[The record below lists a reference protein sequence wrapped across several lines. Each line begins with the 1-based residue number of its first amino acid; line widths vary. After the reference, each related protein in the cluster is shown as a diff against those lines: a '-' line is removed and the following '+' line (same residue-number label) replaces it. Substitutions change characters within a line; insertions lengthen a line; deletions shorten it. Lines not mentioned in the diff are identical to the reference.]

1 VKLSKKLEDAINEQ
15 INKELYSGYLYLSM
29 SAYCEAENLP
39 GSAKWMRAQAQEEV
53 DHAMR
58 FFDYVNA
65 RGGRVVLKAIEM
77 PAPVWKSPLE
87 MFEQVLDHERKVTGL
102 INRLYELALAE
113 KDYAAQMELQW
124 FITEQVEEEESAMDM
139 VQKFKMAGEH
149 PAGLYQLDK
158 ELATRAYTAPT
169 PLAAL
174 DAGA

>member
-39 GSAKWMRAQAQEEV
+39 GFAKWMRAQAQEEV

-65 RGGRVVLKAIEM
+65 RGGRIVLKAIEM

-102 INRLYELALAE
+102 INRFYELALAE

-124 FITEQVEEEESAMDM
+124 FITEQVEEE
-139 VQKFKMAGEH
+139 QNAGQVVEQLKRVEEH
-149 PAGLYQLDK
+149 PMGLLMLDRQLG
-158 ELATRAYTAPT
+158 ERG
-169 PLAAL
+169 AA
-174 DAGA
+174 